1 MPTLKTPSS
10 LVQGLW
16 DLCSYRKIHTTF
28 TEGGEEGGGGGG
40 SGAQRQKKY
49 KAKYRAKL
57 LEFSDRQGGLKP
69 LLHIET
75 FS

>member
-40 SGAQRQKKY
+40 QVLKDKKNI
-49 KAKYRAKL
+49 KQ
-57 LEFSDRQGGLKP
+57 S
-69 LLHIET
+69 IELNYWNFQT
-75 FS
+75 GREV